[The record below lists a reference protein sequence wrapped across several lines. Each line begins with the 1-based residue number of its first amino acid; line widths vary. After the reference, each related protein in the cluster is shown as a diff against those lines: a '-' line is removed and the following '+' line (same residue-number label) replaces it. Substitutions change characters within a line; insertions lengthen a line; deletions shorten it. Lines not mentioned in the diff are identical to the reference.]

1 MNLELFDK
9 TCNFLVLYRSPSQY
23 QDEFETFC
31 DNFEIAL
38 EILAQKNPFLVTTIG
53 DFNTK
58 SKNWYSQDKT
68 SFKGNTIESRTSQF
82 GLCQLINESTDLL
95 EH

>member
-68 SFKGNTIESRTSQF
+68 SFKGNTIESRTPQF
-82 GLCQLINESTDLL
+82 GLYQLINESTDLL